1 LGTAKPILRVL
12 RGQLQCRRPGFLAK
26 HTSQRFRCKGALA
39 IGELHHRLFT
49 PDGCALGLYLEYSRQ
64 RRPNGARRNG
74 LAVVRLRAALR
85 PGNSKEQLHIR
96 RWQLARASSALAR
109 TRSSSSLSDP
119 APMAA
124 RSASRVAAVA
134 CLWYE
139 SWLRAA

>member
-49 PDGCALGLYLEYSRQ
+49 PDGCALGLYLEYSGQ

-96 RWQLARASSALAR
+96 RWQLAPSQLSFGPHSEFLLALRSR
-109 TRSSSSLSDP
+109 TDGSPKRFKGRGSGLL
-119 APMAA
+119 
-124 RSASRVAAVA
+124 VV
-134 CLWYE
+134 
-139 SWLRAA
+139 